1 VENNSG
7 STQFTSTNS
16 TGIQFAAAGSA
27 SVAFDAANQRVT
39 YTVTETDPAALAF
52 AIALG

>member
-1 VENNSG
+1 VENSSG
-7 STQFTSTNS
+7 TTQFTASNS
-16 TGIQFAAAGSA
+16 DGIQFAAGGSA
-27 SVAFDAANQRVT
+27 SVAFDVANKRVT